1 MKTAILVLYIVTGG
15 HMSTVRIPQESTERC
30 ESIRQQYASEL
41 KAVHAEC
48 KVKKAKT
55 PKVES

>member
-15 HMSTVRIPQESTERC
+15 HMSTVRIPQESLERC
-30 ESIRQQYASEL
+30 QSNLSRYSTEL
-41 KAVHAEC
+41 GAMHAEC

-55 PKVES
+55 QKVES